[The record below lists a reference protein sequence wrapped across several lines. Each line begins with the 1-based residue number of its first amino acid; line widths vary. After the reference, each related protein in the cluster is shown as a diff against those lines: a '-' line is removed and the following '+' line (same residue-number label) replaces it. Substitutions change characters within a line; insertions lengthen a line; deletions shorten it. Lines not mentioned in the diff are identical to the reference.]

1 MVGRRLL
8 ILAAAA
14 LTAILLIPLAA
25 AALKAYIEFSMLKAR
40 YYNIL
45 DNPSAYLEA
54 YGKMLLYTGLTWL
67 GVKLTWLSIEGVV
80 QRGLE
85 AFIGPLNVIDQV
97 AVVMVSIGITLML
110 L

>member
-1 MVGRRLL
+1 MRRRLAG
-8 ILAAAA
+8 LAALMVAA
-14 LTAILLIPLAA
+14 LLVSCMAA
-25 AALKAYIEFSMLKAR
+25 AALKAYIEFGMLKAK

-54 YGKMLLYTGLTWL
+54 YGKMLLYTGLSWL

-85 AFIGPLNVIDQV
+85 SIIGPLNVIDQV
-97 AVVMVSIGITLML
+97 AVVMVSLGITLIL